1 MKTRMV
7 KDIMVPLV
15 EYATVSENATLQEA
29 VLALEKAQDKFD
41 QARYRHR
48 ALLVLDKQKKVVS
61 KITQIDVL
69 TILEPKYGTM
79 LEDGGLAHSGLTK
92 KFMESML
99 DHYDLWNSSMD
110 SICSEASNKKV
121 SVFMKRPSEGEYIQE
136 DDSLGK
142 AMHQLIMGHKQ
153 SLLVTREDDI
163 VGILRLT
170 DIFSEIVQTIKKQSV
185 K

>member
-7 KDIMVPLV
+7 KDIMVPLA

-29 VLALEKAQDKFD
+29 ILALEKAQEKFD

-48 ALLVLDKQKKVVS
+48 ALLVLDKQKKVVG
-61 KITQIDVL
+61 KISQIDLL

-110 SICSEASNKKV
+110 SICANVSNKKV
-121 SVFMKRPSEGEYIQE
+121 SAFMKSLSEGEYIRE

-142 AMHQLIMGHKQ
+142 ATHQLIMGNNQ
-153 SLLVTREDDI
+153 SLLVTRGDDI

-170 DIFSEIVQTIKKQSV
+170 DVFSEMVQVIKKQSA
-185 K
+185 